1 MTPFF
6 NKRQND
12 LNFKLKIVAEG
23 EAVKNKREIARE
35 YGIFKLMVH
44 KWENQQH
51 MLFNG
56 KLKMTAK
63 HASMGWY
70 KPKYPELDQ
79 RLADW
84 FSDQRSQGTIK
95 NCFVFNLH

>member
-12 LNFKLKIVAEG
+12 LNFKLKILAEA
-23 EAVKNKREIARE
+23 EAVKNNREIARE
-35 YGIFKLMVH
+35 YGIFKSMVH

-51 MLFNG
+51 MLFDS

-70 KPKYPELDQ
+70 KPKYPKLDQ
-79 RLADW
+79 RLAD
-84 FSDQRSQGTIK
+84 
-95 NCFVFNLH
+95 

>member
-12 LNFKLKIVAEG
+12 LNFKLKILAEA
-23 EAVKNKREIARE
+23 EAVKNNREIARE
-35 YGIFKLMVH
+35 YGIFKSMVH

-56 KLKMTAK
+56 KLRDCSRQFETD
-63 HASMGWY
+63 SEG
-70 KPKYPELDQ
+70 EE
-79 RLADW
+79 
-84 FSDQRSQGTIK
+84 GE
-95 NCFVFNLH
+95 

>member
-12 LNFKLKIVAEG
+12 LNFKLKIVVEA
-23 EAVKNKREIARE
+23 EAVKNNREIARE
-35 YGIFKLMVH
+35 YGILKLMVH

-56 KLKMTAK
+56 K
-63 HASMGWY
+63 
-70 KPKYPELDQ
+70 
-79 RLADW
+79 
-84 FSDQRSQGTIK
+84 
-95 NCFVFNLH
+95 